1 MKLKITGLAW
11 LMAMA
16 LPCMGAVIPSSD
28 ERVTNL
34 SVERTDNSL
43 LVNMTLDLTGLKLK
57 SDREITFIPVITA
70 GDSVVEL
77 PQVIAAGRNRYIQHQ
92 RHNDI
97 DEGATLTRA
106 GHTIDYQAIVP
117 YRRWMAD
124 AMLSMAEDEC
134 GCGLSLGSPSTSDLA
149 QLDFRERT
157 FAPQWA
163 YVTPRVEARKERSA
177 KGSAYIDFRV
187 NRTDI
192 DPAYRRNPQE
202 LAGIRDTID
211 LIKNDP
217 DSRIERITITGYA
230 SPDGPYDNNA
240 RLAEGRTKAL
250 TGYVRGLYDFSPEV
264 LRSASVAE
272 DWDGLRRWVEQ
283 SSIDN
288 RDALLD
294 IIALSDITPD
304 AREWKIKSKYPAQYR
319 YLLEN
324 VYPALRHSDY
334 TIDYVVSSFTDPEK
348 IAEVMARD
356 PRKLSLHEM
365 YLLARSIPGD
375 SARFREVFE
384 VAVRLYPDAP
394 EANLNAAVTALSFDD
409 LDNAARYLP
418 KAGDSAEAVY
428 ARGILA
434 AKQGDCTSA
443 RNLLV
448 KASQMGLAKA
458 DAAIKSLDEWVE
470 WTARNSKT
478 EN

>member
-1 MKLKITGLAW
+1 M
-11 LMAMA
+11 
-16 LPCMGAVIPSSD
+16 
-28 ERVTNL
+28 
-34 SVERTDNSL
+34 
-43 LVNMTLDLTGLKLK
+43 
-57 SDREITFIPVITA
+57 
-70 GDSVVEL
+70 
-77 PQVIAAGRNRYIQHQ
+77 
-92 RHNDI
+92 
-97 DEGATLTRA
+97 
-106 GHTIDYQAIVP
+106 
-117 YRRWMAD
+117 
-124 AMLSMAEDEC
+124 
-134 GCGLSLGSPSTSDLA
+134 
-149 QLDFRERT
+149 
-157 FAPQWA
+157 
-163 YVTPRVEARKERSA
+163 
-177 KGSAYIDFRV
+177 
-187 NRTDI
+187 
-192 DPAYRRNPQE
+192 
-202 LAGIRDTID
+202 
-211 LIKNDP
+211 
-217 DSRIERITITGYA
+217 
-230 SPDGPYDNNA
+230 
-240 RLAEGRTKAL
+240 
-250 TGYVRGLYDFSPEV
+250 RGLYDFSPEV

-394 EANLNAAVTALSFDD
+394 EANLNAAVTALSFND

-448 KASQMGLAKA
+448 KASQMGLAEA

-470 WTARNSKT
+470 WSARNSKT